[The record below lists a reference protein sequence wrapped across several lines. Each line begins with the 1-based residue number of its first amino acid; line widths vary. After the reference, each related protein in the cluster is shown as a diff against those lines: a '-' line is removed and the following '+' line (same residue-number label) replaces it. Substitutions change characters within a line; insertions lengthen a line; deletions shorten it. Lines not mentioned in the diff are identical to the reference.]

1 MANKMNSSA
10 ILASLSPQEILDF
23 QVHNGMLDPDNVREQ
38 IVDKSENGLK
48 LSLNFRIKSSIP
60 TRYTYRG
67 SPLIIYM

>member
-23 QVHNGMLDPDNVREQ
+23 QVRNGMIDPDNVREQ

-48 LSLNFRIKSSIP
+48 LSLNFLIQSSIP